1 VRARSKLKCSIEPHC
16 LWQVFGLDDAGA
28 FPQEAKK
35 GLLAE
40 RDKLEKEAHIGVFY
54 QRTYRSHIL
63 MGLIQTLTLAAN
75 VIFLFFA
82 ENLTRSESLVALV
95 LSVIM
100 IGFTSIFS
108 IVSVWSRRSKAKKA
122 VQSVC
127 FYTAV
132 CAAEFLDQGN
142 LIAASH
148 YAEGLFGSIKWFA
161 EDRRI
166 GVGIF
171 GESNLRDIYRGD
183 IDKLWEYRKA
193 ISKAVM
199 DQREMS
205 NQFSQNFYSLSENMF
220 SKKGHNFNKALTS
233 LQFFVKIGEQQKEPA
248 GFLERHHSTLKGM
261 GILYELL
268 KATVAY
274 ILLFVLWILFR
285 YHG

>member
-1 VRARSKLKCSIEPHC
+1 
-16 LWQVFGLDDAGA
+16 LDDGEA
-28 FPQEAKK
+28 FPKEAKK

-40 RDKLEKEAHIGVFY
+40 RDKLEKEARTGVFF
-54 QRTYRSHIL
+54 QRSYRSDIL
-63 MGLIQTLTLAAN
+63 MGLAQTSTLAAN
-75 VIFLFFA
+75 IIIMAFTK
-82 ENLTRSESLVALV
+82 NLSEFESLVVLV
-95 LSVIM
+95 VSIIT

-108 IVSVWSRRSKAKKA
+108 IVRVWDRRSKAKKA
-122 VQSVC
+122 VQPVC

-132 CAAEFLDQGN
+132 CAAEFLEQGN
-142 LIAASH
+142 LIGASH
-148 YAEGLFGSIKWFA
+148 YAEELFGSIKWFA
-161 EDRRI
+161 EDRKI
-166 GVGIF
+166 GVGIL
-171 GESNLRDIYRGD
+171 GQSNLRDIYRGY

-193 ISKAVM
+193 IGKAIM

-233 LQFFVKIGEQQKEPA
+233 LQFFVKIGEHQKEPA

-274 ILLFVLWILFR
+274 ILLFILWILFR